1 MPQWLDGLLAIASAG
16 GGVYA
21 IARAIVLVAA
31 VFSDDVNKR
40 YRRILR
46 ARRGK

>member
-1 MPQWLDGLLAIASAG
+1 MPQWLDGLLAIASA

-31 VFSDDVNKR
+31 VFNDDVNKR

-46 ARRGK
+46 ARRDK